1 MKMDQSALEKVLI
14 HKFNFLVEH
23 HGEGNSTIKKGLRS
37 EIIKL
42 ISKST
47 SSSDFKDNMA
57 TWSVVKFPSDNSVE
71 AVPTSWLNGNRC
83 VWPSYPLNS
92 QKLLDAVEKQSSPGC
107 DWQTYDI
114 IPFKNNV
121 FDDFTV
127 AKKKAEKALA
137 TSDLE
142 SDSQAFEEKN
152 KTSTKRKIK
161 LKKEFS
167 FSSVEEESLDF
178 VPPELNFNELPS
190 RKPDINNGFEHKG
203 HRPSKSTKKVNII
216 QDIEVTP
223 YRIATTRNCN
233 NNSAVTSTE
242 TPPSRNTGRNISNS
256 DLYDLLTRILRKQ
269 ELLHVVV
276 ADIRQGLDNIEASLL
291 KVPVESEK
299 ENSILAQFELPLNSK
314 ESLAHF
320 EEFFV
325 AN

>member
-1 MKMDQSALEKVLI
+1 M
-14 HKFNFLVEH
+14 
-23 HGEGNSTIKKGLRS
+23 TC
-37 EIIKL
+37 
-42 ISKST
+42 
-47 SSSDFKDNMA
+47 KDNMA

-256 DLYDLLTRILRKQ
+256 DLYDSLDATLVTLLEKSAESMKKRSDEIKNRISKNVPLNR
-269 ELLHVVV
+269 
-276 ADIRQGLDNIEASLL
+276 SLL
-291 KVPVESEK
+291 EESIER
-299 ENSILAQFELPLNSK
+299 NAASSWTV
-314 ESLAHF
+314 S
-320 EEFFV
+320 
-325 AN
+325 